1 MATKQELKDRATR
14 IREIDELITKLF
26 KEHEQ
31 LMYDGLTNEEHN
43 RLHDLVHSDG
53 KSHWG

>member
-1 MATKQELKDRATR
+1 MATKQELKERAKR